1 MTGVEIAVLCLLARQ
16 DEAMYASELMHKSGG
31 ILTRPATYVLLNR
44 MCAQG
49 LIDKHFNNATDR
61 YNNERPFYVIT
72 AKGKLKLLD
81 FLQKLGLI
89 YA

>member
-16 DEAMYASELMHKSGG
+16 DEALYASELIHKSGG
-31 ILTRPATYVLLNR
+31 ILTRPATYVLLKR

-49 LIDKHFNNATDR
+49 LIEKHFDNATDR

-72 AKGKLKLLD
+72 AEGKLKILD
-81 FLQKLGLI
+81 FLRKLNLFF
-89 YA
+89 A